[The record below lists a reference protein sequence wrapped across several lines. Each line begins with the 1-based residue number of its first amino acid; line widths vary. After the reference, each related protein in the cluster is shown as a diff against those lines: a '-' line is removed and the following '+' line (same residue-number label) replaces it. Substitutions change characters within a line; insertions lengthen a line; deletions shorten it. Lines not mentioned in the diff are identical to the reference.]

1 MRFLDYVD
9 PAQRFALRELEQGDL
24 AELESMNKSL
34 FYPYLRHVT
43 GPRNL
48 LDIAISAQSDEPRAL
63 YFIGI
68 TPHCDRQCLIGLVGA
83 GVTDV
88 CAADPAHSIE
98 VGYALIPSFQKRGI
112 ARSALQAA
120 LPRLLTSQI
129 TEVLP
134 RLIRTI
140 CRAHAFWKPAGS
152 SALAHRSRVSIWAIP
167 TIPHTTRPAFWSLG
181 RVSHIGSRQTLSA
194 EIVFGPLRRAALG
207 AVPLLRPAGDRT
219 GAIVLCRGCRT
230 GAHRHCGGRGAR

>member
-68 TPHCDRQCLIGLVGA
+68 TPHGDRQCVIGLLGA

-88 CAADPAHSIE
+88 CAEDPAHLIE
-98 VGYALIPSFQKRGI
+98 VGYALLPSFQKRGI

-120 LPRLLTSQI
+120 LPRLLASQI
-129 TEVLP
+129 PEVLATVDP
-134 RLIRTI
+134 DNLPSTRLLEACGFERFGPPKPSKYLGDPDNP
-140 CRAHAFWKPAGS
+140 AHYEAGI
-152 SALAHRSRVSIWAIP
+152 LQLRPRVSYRIRAD
-167 TIPHTTRPAFWSLG
+167 AF
-181 RVSHIGSRQTLSA
+181 R
-194 EIVFGPLRRAALG
+194 
-207 AVPLLRPAGDRT
+207 
-219 GAIVLCRGCRT
+219 
-230 GAHRHCGGRGAR
+230 